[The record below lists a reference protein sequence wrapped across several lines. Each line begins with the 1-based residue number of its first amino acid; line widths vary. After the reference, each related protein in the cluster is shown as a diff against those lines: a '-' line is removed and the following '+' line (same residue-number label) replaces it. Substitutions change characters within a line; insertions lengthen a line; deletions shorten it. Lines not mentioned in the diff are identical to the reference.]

1 MYAYEH
7 TYTQRITGQDY
18 KQVWASQVAQGVKN
32 PPANQ
37 GDARDSGSIP
47 GSGRSPG
54 AGNANPF
61 QYPPLGNPMDRGV

>member
-32 PPANQ
+32 PPAN
-37 GDARDSGSIP
+37 
-47 GSGRSPG
+47 
-54 AGNANPF
+54 
-61 QYPPLGNPMDRGV
+61 